1 MKAGLE
7 MELEGRKVGGVTK
20 LRFLKTRHR
29 VLAEQ
34 MLNKKMPVLFDTV
47 GVKRKNTH
55 VAPGW
60 QA

>member
-1 MKAGLE
+1 MKDGLE

-47 GVKRKNTH
+47 GV
-55 VAPGW
+55 
-60 QA
+60 